1 MLQIAS
7 YLRVSQSYLIFPF
20 AGKLP
25 QVQIPDDWITM
36 VDPCTKKMKEQ
47 VQEELTAAMTYFAMV
62 IKNNNYIIFHNICW
76 FTRLE
81 N

>member
-1 MLQIAS
+1 VAIVFN
-7 YLRVSQSYLIFPF
+7 VSFL
-20 AGKLP
+20 GKLP

-62 IKNNNYIIFHNICW
+62 IRNN
-76 FTRLE
+76 
-81 N
+81 